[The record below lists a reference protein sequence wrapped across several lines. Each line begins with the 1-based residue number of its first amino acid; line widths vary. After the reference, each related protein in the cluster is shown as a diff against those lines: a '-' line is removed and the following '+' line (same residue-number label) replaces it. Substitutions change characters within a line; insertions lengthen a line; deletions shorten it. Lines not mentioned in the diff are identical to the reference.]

1 MNNSFGNILRVTIFG
16 ASHADRVGVVLEGV
30 PSGIRLSV
38 DDFMPDLERRRPKSL
53 GDTPRHEEDVPYI
66 EGLDPEGVTTG
77 DRLII
82 SFVNKNTRSSDY
94 DHLRRQPRP
103 SHADLTQRLKYGEE
117 YNLAGGGIASGR
129 MTVALVAA
137 GVVAKRV
144 LGDAQFDTR
153 LCRVGGSINPEEF
166 DEIIAQAR
174 AKGDSVGGVV
184 ECRVAGVEATLG
196 EPFFDSVE
204 SVISHLLFSIPGVK
218 GVEFGDGF
226 ECAMRYGSER
236 NDAIIDACG
245 TTRTN
250 NEGGINGGI
259 SNGNDIVVRA
269 AIKPTP
275 SIALRQQSYNFES
288 GRVEEL
294 MIGGRHDAC
303 IARRAAVV
311 VEAMV
316 ALALAELKLQNR

>member
-53 GDTPRHEEDVPYI
+53 GDTPRHEEDVPHI
-66 EGLDPEGVTTG
+66 EGLDAEGVTTG

-144 LGDAQFDTR
+144 LGDVQFDTR
-153 LCRVGGSINPEEF
+153 LCRVGGSTNPEEF

-174 AKGDSVGGVV
+174 ANGDSVGGVV

-226 ECAMRYGSER
+226 ESAMRYGSER
-236 NDAIIDACG
+236 NDAIIDARG